1 MPQPTINNMT
11 ETNMQVAQGQF
22 QLQRFPVEKN
32 EKLRAWD
39 AADEYLLN
47 DVAAKLER
55 VENPRVLIIN
65 DSFGALAVALHAV
78 KPCSISDSFISQKS
92 TIENLVLNQL
102 PANSTQLFT
111 SLELPAGQFDFIL
124 IKAPKTL
131 AYLED
136 ILTRLQDA
144 LKPDTQLIVAAMV
157 KNIPSSVWQTVER
170 LVGATIPSRA
180 VKKARL
186 IYAQPDQQRDV
197 PASLYPVT
205 YQLENTDYQ
214 ISNHANVFAHK
225 NLDIGTRFFLQH
237 LPQDNKYQHVVD
249 LGCGNGVLGLI
260 FAASN
265 LDAQLHFI
273 DESFM
278 AVASAQLNF
287 ERALKGRSA
296 KYTVTDALTAFAPDS
311 VDLVLCNP
319 PFHQQTTIGN
329 HIAIR
334 MFHQAKKVLRAGG
347 ELWVI
352 GNRHLGYQARLKK
365 YFSKV
370 ELVASNAK
378 FIIVKA
384 VC

>member
-1 MPQPTINNMT
+1 MT
-11 ETNMQVAQGQF
+11 ETYMQVALGQF
-22 QLQRFPVEKN
+22 FVQRFPLEKD

-47 DVAAKLER
+47 DVAPKLKL

-65 DSFGALAVALHAV
+65 DSFGALAVALHTLN
-78 KPCSISDSFISQKS
+78 PCSVSDSFISLMA
-92 TIENLVLNQL
+92 TTENLKLNQL
-102 PANSTQLFT
+102 PVNKAHLFD
-111 SLELPAGQFDFIL
+111 SIELPTGQFDFIL
-124 IKAPKTL
+124 IKVPKTL

-136 ILTRLQDA
+136 ILTRLQDT
-144 LKPDTQLIVAAMV
+144 LKPDTRLIVAAMV
-157 KNIPSSVWQTVER
+157 KNLPPSVWQTVER
-170 LVGATIPSRA
+170 LIGATIPSRA

-197 PASLYPVT
+197 PTNPYPII

-214 ISNHANVFAHK
+214 ITNHANIFSHK

-237 LPQDNKYQHVVD
+237 LPQDNNYQQVVD
-249 LGCGNGVLGLI
+249 LGCGNGVVGLM
-260 FAASN
+260 FADIN
-265 LDAQLHFI
+265 PQAQLSFI
-273 DESFM
+273 DKSFM
-278 AVASAQLNF
+278 AVASARQNF
-287 ERALKGRSA
+287 NHAFDGRSA
-296 KYTVTDALTAFAPDS
+296 IFKVGDALTDFEPDS
-311 VDLVLCNP
+311 ADLILCNP
-319 PFHQQTTIGN
+319 PFHQQTTIGS

-334 MFHQAKKVLRAGG
+334 MFKQAKKVLSAGG

-352 GNRHLGYQARLKK
+352 GNRHLGYQASLKR

-384 VC
+384 SS